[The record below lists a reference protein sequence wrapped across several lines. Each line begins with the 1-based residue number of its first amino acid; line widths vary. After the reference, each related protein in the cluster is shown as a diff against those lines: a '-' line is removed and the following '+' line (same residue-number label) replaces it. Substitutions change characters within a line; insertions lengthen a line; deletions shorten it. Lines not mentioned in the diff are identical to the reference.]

1 MSDEPVAD
9 PESRRLDTVARL
21 TGIAYHSQT
30 TILRIARVFSVT
42 LASML
47 PVIAIVVLYYVDN
60 MGKRLGIIGGFTA
73 AFSMVLGLAT
83 NGALVDVF
91 AASAA

>member
-1 MSDEPVAD
+1 MEENAAKDL
-9 PESRRLDTVARL
+9 ESKRLDAVAAI
-21 TGIAYHSQT
+21 TGTTYHSQT
-30 TILRIARVFSVT
+30 TILRIARVFSMT

-47 PVIAIVVLYYVDN
+47 PVISIVVLYYVHN
-60 MGKRLGIIGGFTA
+60 MGRRLGIIGGFTA
-73 AFSMVLGLAT
+73 AFSIVLGLVT

>member
-1 MSDEPVAD
+1 
-9 PESRRLDTVARL
+9 
-21 TGIAYHSQT
+21 
-30 TILRIARVFSVT
+30 
-42 LASML
+42 ML

-60 MGKRLGIIGGFTA
+60 MGRRLGIIGGFTA
-73 AFSMVLGLAT
+73 AFSVVLGLAT